1 MNSGTVNSGCATNRP
16 NRLCSALSSS
26 ARGTP
31 AAPLPR
37 GRVRSARVTGAAT
50 SSSSGVIS
58 DRTMCCV
65 MCTLNSTML

>member
-1 MNSGTVNSGCATNRP
+1 MNSGTVNSGFVTNRP
-16 NRLCSALSSS
+16 NRLCRAFSSR

-37 GRVRSARVTGAAT
+37 GRVRRASVTGAAI
-50 SSSSGVIS
+50 SRNSGVIS
-58 DRTMCCV
+58 DSTMCCV